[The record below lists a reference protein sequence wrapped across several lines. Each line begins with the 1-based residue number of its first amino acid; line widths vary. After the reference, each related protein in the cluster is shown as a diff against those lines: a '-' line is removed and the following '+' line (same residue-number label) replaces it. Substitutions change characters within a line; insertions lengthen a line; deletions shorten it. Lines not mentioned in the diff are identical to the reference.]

1 MVRSETRLRVLTL
14 GMTAMLVVA
23 ACGGS
28 TSTQSPAAPSTAPG
42 TSAPS
47 SESMAPSEAPSGG
60 QPGGTIYMLTQA
72 EQWDQ
77 VDPERVY
84 TGEDL
89 AFFGSTIMRGLVSF
103 KFSSDPAVA
112 DTLVPD
118 LATDTG
124 TASADAKTW
133 SFTLRDGITWQDGS
147 PITCADVAYGVSRT
161 FATDVINQGPT
172 YQIQYLDIPTK
183 ADGNSQYPGPY
194 KATADQQAMYDKA
207 VTCAGNTITFKL
219 NQPVADFNFAT
230 TLGMFPVPKAKDT
243 GETYGDPAN
252 YVSSGPYQ
260 IDSYTTGNG
269 GKMVLV
275 RNPNWNAASD
285 PIRKAYPDKWEV
297 DFGIDPKVMDQ
308 RLMASQGD
316 DAYAVQYGAVQPE
329 NLATVFADPKTPN
342 PDFAGRALS
351 DYDPYARYYFIDV
364 NKVPNVKIRQA
375 MAVALDRGAIR
386 TNSGGA
392 FAGDLGDGVIKPNL
406 GDQYAPTGMW
416 TDMFGQAIPD
426 NGDPTLA
433 KQLIS
438 ESGEAAPSL
447 TWDYPQT
454 PTRDKEA
461 AIVVASLGAAGFNVT
476 ANPIEPGQYYSI
488 VFDDKKAS
496 EFGWAGWGPDWPN
509 ASTII
514 PPLFTQKGGWDLSR
528 VDAANAGTNDPQ
540 WNTKVSAALSELD
553 HATQATMWQD
563 LNKEAMQ
570 NVYAIPTTFGL
581 TQVMT
586 GTKVGPQP
594 DYQWAPYGSWPY
606 AEMYVM
612 P

>member
-1 MVRSETRLRVLTL
+1 MVRTETRLRVLTL
-14 GMTAMLVVA
+14 GMTVMLVVG

-28 TSTQSPAAPSTAPG
+28 SSTATPAAP
-42 TSAPS
+42 TSAP
-47 SESMAPSEAPSGG
+47 ESMAPSESAMPSEAPSGG

-77 VDPERVY
+77 VDPQRVY

-89 AFFGSTIMRGLVSF
+89 AFFGATIYRSLVTYKSST
-103 KFSSDPAVA
+103 DPAVA
-112 DTLVPD
+112 NTLEPD
-118 LATDTG
+118 MATDTG
-124 TASADAKTW
+124 TANADATEW
-133 SFTLRDGITWQDGS
+133 SFTLRDGLTFQDGS
-147 PITCADVAYGVSRT
+147 PITCEDVKYGVSRT

-172 YQIQYLDIPTK
+172 YQIQYLDIPTLD
-183 ADGNSQYPGPY
+183 DGTSAYKGPY
-194 KATADQQAMYDKA
+194 SGEGQDLYDKA
-207 VTCAGNTITFKL
+207 VVCDGNTITFHL
-219 NQPVADFNFAT
+219 NQPVADFNYTT
-230 TLGMFPVPKAKDT
+230 TLGFNPVPQAADT
-243 GETYGDPAN
+243 GETYGDHPM
-252 YVSSGPYQ
+252 SSGPYQ

-275 RNPNWNAASD
+275 RNPNWDPASD
-285 PIRKAYPDKWEV
+285 PVRKAYPDKWEI

-308 RLMASQGD
+308 RIMASQGD
-316 DAYAVQYGAVQPE
+316 DAYAIQYGNIQPE
-329 NLATVFADPKTPN
+329 NLATVFADEKTPN
-342 PDFAGRALS
+342 PDYVGRAFS

-364 NKVPNVKIRQA
+364 NKIPNVKIREA
-375 MAVALDRGAIR
+375 MAVALDRAAIR
-386 TNSGGA
+386 INSGGA

-416 TDMFGQAIPD
+416 TDLFGQAIPD
-426 NGDPTLA
+426 NGDPEFA

-438 ESGEAAPSL
+438 ESGEAAPTL
-447 TWDYPQT
+447 KWDYPQT

-461 AIVVASLGAAGFNVT
+461 AIVVDSLGKAGFNVT

-496 EFGWAGWGPDWPN
+496 AFGWAGWGPDWPN

-514 PPLFTQKGGWDLSR
+514 PPLFTNKGGWNLSR
-528 VDAANAGTNDPQ
+528 VDQGNAGTNDPQ
-540 WNTKVSAALSELD
+540 WNDKVSAALSELD

-581 TQVMT
+581 TQT
-586 GTKVGPQP
+586 IGGTKIGGL
-594 DYQWAPYGSWPY
+594 YQWAPYGSWPY
-606 AEMYVM
+606 GDLYVM